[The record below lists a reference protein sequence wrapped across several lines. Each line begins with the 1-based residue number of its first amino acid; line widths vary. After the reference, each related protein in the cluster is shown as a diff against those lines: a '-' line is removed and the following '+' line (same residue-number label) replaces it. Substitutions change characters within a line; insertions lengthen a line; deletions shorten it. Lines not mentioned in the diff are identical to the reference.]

1 MLIVS
6 SYLTGLWH
14 ITSKYF
20 LLYTAKWFFA
30 SYFTTYIF
38 KAPFI
43 IECFDYRIW
52 FQYRYTDFPPPSSPS
67 LTYSPSNEYITSFQ
81 LLTEYV
87 LRTHMK
93 FLWLSRLS
101 GLSTYRTCKK
111 CHLWVPRFLKVQRN
125 ISRMC
130 FYNLVA
136 FPPPPPNQNYWKLW
150 RKNLHEKWFIYE

>member
-1 MLIVS
+1 MAYNIKIFPPLYSQMIFCFIFYNLYIQGTLLI
-6 SYLTGLWH
+6 
-14 ITSKYF
+14 K
-20 LLYTAKWFFA
+20 
-30 SYFTTYIF
+30 
-38 KAPFI
+38 
-43 IECFDYRIW
+43 CFDYTIW

-67 LTYSPSNEYITSFQ
+67 LTYSPLNEYITSFQ

-101 GLSTYRTCKK
+101 RLSTYGTCKK
-111 CHLWVPRFLKVQRN
+111 CHLWVPRFLEVQRN

-136 FPPPPPNQNYWKLW
+136 FFPPQIKITESCEEKICM
-150 RKNLHEKWFIYE
+150 KNGSYTSNNVDRQY